1 MARLSDKRSHPIA
14 FTLVLELSE
23 MIRLSGKAGGGMRA
37 PQVFRLRAA
46 RIPDDFEIFP
56 LSVCNVAFPNYRIIA
71 EDLQT

>member
-1 MARLSDKRSHPIA
+1 
-14 FTLVLELSE
+14 

-56 LSVCNVAFPNYRIIA
+56 LSVCSVACRAFRIVS
-71 EDLQT
+71 EDLQI

>member
-1 MARLSDKRSHPIA
+1 
-14 FTLVLELSE
+14 

-56 LSVCNVAFPNYRIIA
+56 LSVCNVAFPDYRIIA
-71 EDLQT
+71 EDLQI